1 MIANLS
7 PPAAARAR
15 ASLVRYDPEF
25 RQRLQVEDED
35 KADIGGYEEEGS
47 QPTPRVNLG
56 YLGQPPDDSMNNL
69 TLSPV
74 VQEHTLP
81 CSYIREYPLATA
93 ESQEDALHLAI
104 KQYTPLD
111 NLSPQKG
118 DVTIIAAHANGFPKE
133 LYEPLWDEMHS
144 RLRASGIKIRSIWIA
159 DVAQQGQSSV
169 LNENI
174 LGNDPSWFD
183 HPRDLFLMINHFRDQ
198 MPQPLIGMGHSM
210 GGAHLTAL
218 SLLHPRLLS
227 TLILIDP
234 VIIRASYLNAYKLGR
249 LSARRRDRWP
259 SRAAA
264 RKAFEKSPMFKSW
277 DKRVLDCWMEHALR
291 DLPTKLYPEVTAS
304 STPPALGADVS
315 GSTISPDSKTEV
327 PVTLKTTKH
336 QEVMTFMRG
345 NFVTPSNPAPSTA
358 PNPLTHPDVDTSGAS
373 VEPFYRAESF
383 HLFKLL
389 PYLRPSVLYVFG
401 TESDLS
407 APQHIADKLEFTG
420 VGVGGSGGVAKG
432 RVKEFTMQGG
442 GHLMPMES
450 VGETANQCSGW
461 LLQELKRWKD
471 EYIQIEALRAAIPRE
486 KRGQMSDGFVQA
498 LGQPQSG
505 QAKSKL

>member
-277 DKRVLDCWMEHALR
+277 DKRVLDCW
-291 DLPTKLYPEVTAS
+291 
-304 STPPALGADVS
+304 
-315 GSTISPDSKTEV
+315 
-327 PVTLKTTKH
+327 
-336 QEVMTFMRG
+336 
-345 NFVTPSNPAPSTA
+345 
-358 PNPLTHPDVDTSGAS
+358 
-373 VEPFYRAESF
+373 
-383 HLFKLL
+383 
-389 PYLRPSVLYVFG
+389 
-401 TESDLS
+401 
-407 APQHIADKLEFTG
+407 
-420 VGVGGSGGVAKG
+420 
-432 RVKEFTMQGG
+432 
-442 GHLMPMES
+442 
-450 VGETANQCSGW
+450 
-461 LLQELKRWKD
+461 
-471 EYIQIEALRAAIPRE
+471 
-486 KRGQMSDGFVQA
+486 
-498 LGQPQSG
+498 
-505 QAKSKL
+505 

>member
-1 MIANLS
+1 MS
-7 PPAAARAR
+7 
-15 ASLVRYDPEF
+15 ASSF
-25 RQRLQVEDED
+25 R
-35 KADIGGYEEEGS
+35 
-47 QPTPRVNLG
+47 
-56 YLGQPPDDSMNNL
+56 
-69 TLSPV
+69 

-93 ESQEDALHLAI
+93 DSQEDTLHLAI

-133 LYEPLWDEMHS
+133 LYEPLWDELHT

-159 DVAQQGQSSV
+159 DVAHQGQSSV

-183 HPRDLFLMINHFRDQ
+183 HPRDLFLMINKFRDQ
-198 MPQPLIGMGHSM
+198 MPQPLVGVGHSM

-218 SLLHPRLLS
+218 SLMHPRLLS

-234 VIIRASYLNAYKLGR
+234 VIIRKSHSNAYDLGR
-249 LSARRRDRWP
+249 LSARRRDKWP
-259 SRAAA
+259 SREAA
-264 RKAFEKSPMFKSW
+264 RKAFEKSPMFKDW
-277 DKRVLDCWMEHALR
+277 DRRVLDRWMDHALR
-291 DLPTKLYPEVTAS
+291 DLPTKLYPEVATS
-304 STPPALGADVS
+304 STPPAIGADVS
-315 GSTISPDSKTEV
+315 GSTISPDSNTEV

-345 NFVTPSNPAPSTA
+345 NFVTPLNPAPDTA
-358 PNPLTHPDVDTSGAS
+358 PNPLTHPDVDTALPIRM
-373 VEPFYRAESF
+373 PFYRPESF
-383 HLFKLL
+383 HIFKLL
-389 PYLRPSVLYVFG
+389 QYLRPSVLYVFG

-407 APQHIADKLEFTG
+407 TAQHIADKLEVTG
-420 VGVGGSGGVAKG
+420 VAAGGSGGVAKG
-432 RVKEFTMQGG
+432 RVKEFTMQRG
-442 GHLMPMES
+442 GHLMPMER
-450 VGETANQCSGW
+450 VEETADQCSGW

-471 EYIQIEALRAAIPRE
+471 EYIQIEALRAATPRE
-486 KRGQMSDGFVQA
+486 KRSQMSDGYVQA
-498 LGQPQSG
+498 LSQPHGG